1 MEPAVEREKMRN
13 AKCEMRNAKCETRE
27 MRNAKCDMRNAE
39 RGKFNLFN
47 NNFSVTL
54 DALCIYRATRVDFQ
68 HTRALPP
75 LYSHLRLNALMPAG
89 RVVRCDETDH
99 AMTSSDTS
107 RRSTSTVSLG
117 RYSLSLSGLG
127 VVHDFSP
134 QKSQKPT
141 GTTYQ

>member
-1 MEPAVEREKMRN
+1 MGVHHEACSGKREHAKCEMRNARN
-13 AKCEMRNAKCETRE
+13 AKCEMRYAECGVRE
-27 MRNAKCDMRNAE
+27 
-39 RGKFNLFN
+39 FNLFN
-47 NNFSVTL
+47 NNFSATL
-54 DALCIYRATRVDFQ
+54 DALCIYRATCVDFQ

-75 LYSHLRLNALMPAG
+75 LYSHLRLNALMPAD

-117 RYSLSLSGLG
+117 RYSPSLSGLG

-141 GTTYQ
+141 VTTYQ